1 MTAKSRLLFGIFPV
15 FCLSVTTAL
24 AAERIKLDSVSAEQ
38 AKHEQQEL
46 AEKKELRTL
55 TDAMAEY
62 RKTAE
67 LVHYPS
73 GERRLPGYLY
83 RPAGAGPFPAV
94 MWNHGSE
101 KDPKAQPELARFYT
115 QHGFVF
121 FAPIRHGHGNTDGP
135 YIVDLQ
141 KGLVEKETDQ
151 SIARREQVKL
161 HDVYNADVVAALTW
175 LKEQPFVDRNRIV
188 VSGCSYGGIQTLITA
203 EKGLGVK
210 AFVPFAPGAMSFANV
225 ALRERM
231 QEAVKN
237 CQTPMLLLQAQNDY
251 STGPSELLAPILKAK
266 GAPSHNTI
274 YPAFGS
280 TNQHGHGA
288 FACWS
293 LGTEQWGTEVLE
305 FIDVAFKK

>member
-1 MTAKSRLLFGIFPV
+1 MATRY
-15 FCLSVTTAL
+15 LSVVFAALIVLSEETAL
-24 AAERIKLDSVSAEQ
+24 SAERLKLDPVSAEQ
-38 AKHEQQEL
+38 AKLEQQEL
-46 AEKKELRTL
+46 AENKELRTL
-55 TDAMAEY
+55 TDAMSEF

-67 LVHYPS
+67 LIHYPS
-73 GERRLPGYLY
+73 GERKLPGYVY
-83 RPAGAGPFPAV
+83 RPSGDGPFPAV

-101 KDPKAQPELARFYT
+101 KDPRAQPELARFYT

-121 FAPIRHGHGNTDGP
+121 FAPIRHGHGNTDGL

-141 KGLVEKETDQ
+141 KQIAEKATDQ
-151 SIARREQVKL
+151 DVARREQVKL
-161 HDVYNADVVAALTW
+161 HDVYNADVVAALSW
-175 LKEQPFVDRNRIV
+175 LKDQPFVDASRIV

-210 AFVPFAPGAMSFANV
+210 AFVPFAPGAMSYANV

-251 STGPSELLAPILKAK
+251 STGPSELLAPILKSK
-266 GAPSHNTI
+266 GEPSRSTI
-274 YPAFGS
+274 YPAFGH

-293 LGTEQWGTEVLE
+293 LGAEQWGAEVLA
-305 FIDVAFKK
+305 FLDAAFKK

>member
-1 MTAKSRLLFGIFPV
+1 MAIIYRVSVVVV
-15 FCLSVTTAL
+15 FCSLFASAP
-24 AAERIKLDSVSAEQ
+24 AAERIQLDSISAEQ
-38 AKHEQQEL
+38 AKLEQQEL
-46 AEKKELRTL
+46 AEKNEQRTL

-67 LVHYPS
+67 VVHYQS
-73 GERRLPGYLY
+73 GDRRLPGYLY
-83 RPAGAGPFPAV
+83 RPAGDGPFPAL

-101 KDPKAQPELARFYT
+101 KDPRAQPELARFYT

-141 KGLVEKETDQ
+141 KEIAEKESNQDTV
-151 SIARREQVKL
+151 RREQVKL
-161 HDVYNADVVAALTW
+161 HDVYNADIVAALAW
-175 LKEQPFVDRNRIV
+175 LKEQPFVDPSRIV

-210 AFVPFAPGAMSFANV
+210 AFIPFAPGAMSFASV
-225 ALRERM
+225 PLRERM
-231 QEAVKN
+231 QDAVKN
-237 CQTPMLLLQAQNDY
+237 CKTPMLLLQAQNDY
-251 STGPSELLAPILKAK
+251 STGPCELLGPILKSK
-266 GAPSHNTI
+266 GSASHSTI
-274 YPAFGS
+274 YPTFGT

-293 LGTEQWGTEVLE
+293 LGTEQWGAEALA
-305 FIDVAFKK
+305 FIDAAFKK